1 MTTTADLQTVLSR
14 CGIDLPRYSGNDIS
28 VHSPIDGAEI
38 ARLAA
43 LPTAQMPQVIDRAT
57 QAFQQWR
64 LVPAPV
70 RGELVR
76 LW

>member
-14 CGIDLPRYSGNDIS
+14 CGIDLPRYSGHDIS

-43 LPTAQMPQVIDRAT
+43 LPVAQMPQVIDRAT
-57 QAFQQWR
+57 QA
-64 LVPAPV
+64 V
-70 RGELVR
+70 
-76 LW
+76 